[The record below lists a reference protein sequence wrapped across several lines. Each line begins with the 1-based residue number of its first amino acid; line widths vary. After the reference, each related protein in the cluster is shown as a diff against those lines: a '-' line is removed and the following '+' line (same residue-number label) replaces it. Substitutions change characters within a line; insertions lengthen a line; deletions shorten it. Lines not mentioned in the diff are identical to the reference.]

1 MKNKMHEL
9 IVILNKAFMT
19 RRKAVLQKSQAYGL
33 YVGQPQILN
42 YVQQH
47 PGCTQT
53 EIAENVGVSSASIAF
68 STKRLQKSGFLQK
81 QVNNLNMRCNRLYV
95 TPEGLEVMKK
105 YEKVYDELNLS
116 MFDGFTR
123 EELELLESFAER
135 VNENLEKRMKG

>member
-33 YVGQPQILN
+33 NVGQPQILN